1 MNMHTTKKHTLRTAM
16 QELQSA
22 KHAVSFE
29 TASGMVK
36 QFKRFRNRMTRAR
49 QTGLLTGDV
58 PHLPVCLS
66 FNKAAIY
73 QLMKTPGCVGI
84 RFYPAINSNQQLT
97 LVIVGV
103 DETGENILPAKT
115 SGNKLLANAVVAQ
128 GSTSLLDEGQASPP
142 YPRPG
147 GGLG

>member
-1 MNMHTTKKHTLRTAM
+1 MHTTKKHTLRTAM

-29 TASGMVK
+29 TANGMVK

-49 QTGLLTGDV
+49 QTGLLAGDV
-58 PHLPVCLS
+58 PHLPICLS

-73 QLMKTPGCVGI
+73 QLMKAPGCVGI
-84 RFYPAINSNQQLT
+84 RFYPAINNKQQLT

-103 DETGENILPAKT
+103 DEMGENILPLKT
-115 SGNKLLANAVVAQ
+115 NNNQLLAKGLEME
-128 GSTSLLDEGQASPP
+128 GSSGLLDEGQASPP

-147 GGLG
+147 GGL